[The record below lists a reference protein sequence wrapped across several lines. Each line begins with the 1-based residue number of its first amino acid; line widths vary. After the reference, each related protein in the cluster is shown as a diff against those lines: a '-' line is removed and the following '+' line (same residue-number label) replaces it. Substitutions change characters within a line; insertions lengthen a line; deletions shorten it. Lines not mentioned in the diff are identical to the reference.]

1 VTGTVTVVIATRD
14 RRDELRR
21 TLRHLGELRPPPP
34 IVVVDNGSSD
44 GTTDAVRAEFPGVT
58 VLPLGRNHGAPARNL
73 GVLVVRTPYVAFSD
87 DDSWWAPGAL
97 QRAAR
102 ALDTHPR
109 LGLVA
114 ARTLV
119 GPQQQP
125 DPVTPLLANSPLPR
139 PADGPGPSVL
149 GFLACSAVLR
159 RAAFLDVGGFD
170 KLLFFVGEEKLLSYD
185 LATAGWERAYLP
197 DVVAYHHPSPRRGDP
212 SARRAAELR
221 NALLTVVMRR
231 PPRVVV
237 RAVADLVRRALRD
250 GGARRALRGALVRLP
265 AALRR
270 RTPLPYPVE
279 HQIRLLESAGQ

>member
-21 TLRHLGELRPPPP
+21 TLRHLRELRPPPP

-44 GTTDAVRAEFPGVT
+44 ATTDAVRAEFPGVT
-58 VLPLGRNHGAPARNL
+58 VLPLRRNYGAQARNL
-73 GVLVVRTPYVAFSD
+73 GVLATRTPYVAFSD

-102 ALDTHPR
+102 AFDAHPR

-185 LATAGWERAYLP
+185 LAAAGWERAYLP
-197 DVVAYHHPSPRRGDP
+197 DVVAHHHPSPQRGDP
-212 SARRAAELR
+212 LARRAAELR

-231 PPRVVV
+231 PPRAVV

-270 RTPLPYPVE
+270 RAPLPHAVE
-279 HQIRLLESAGQ
+279 HQIRLLESVGQ

>member
-21 TLRHLGELRPPPP
+21 TLRHLRELRPPPP

-44 GTTDAVRAEFPGVT
+44 GTTDAVRAEFPDVT
-58 VLPLGRNHGAPARNL
+58 VLPLRRNYGAQARNL
-73 GVLVVRTPYVAFSD
+73 GVLATRTPYVAFSD
-87 DDSWWAPGAL
+87 DDSWWGPGAL

-102 ALDTHPR
+102 AFDAHPR

-185 LATAGWERAYLP
+185 LAAAGWERAYLP
-197 DVVAYHHPSPRRGDP
+197 DVVAHHHPSPQRGDP
-212 SARRAAELR
+212 PTRRAAELR

-231 PPRVVV
+231 PPRAVV

-270 RTPLPYPVE
+270 RAPLPHAVE
-279 HQIRLLESAGQ
+279 HQIRLLESVGQ